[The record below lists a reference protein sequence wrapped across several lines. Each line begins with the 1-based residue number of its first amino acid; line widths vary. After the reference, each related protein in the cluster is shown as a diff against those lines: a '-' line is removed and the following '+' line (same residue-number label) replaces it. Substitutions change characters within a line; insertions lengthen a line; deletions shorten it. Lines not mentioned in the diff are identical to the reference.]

1 MMKQSLK
8 KIGLYSG
15 KMKLIPEMILKQLK
29 NKRLTLKSLCLQAE
43 RIGLFIAM
51 CMILFSCDKFL
62 EENPKDKLPE
72 GDVFNNITE
81 LYHNAV
87 ASLYTYIGGYSDSQG
102 LQGTGRGVY
111 DLNTF
116 TTDEAIIPT
125 RGGDWYDGGF
135 WQGLFQHD
143 WGIENDAIQAT
154 WEYLYKV
161 VMLCNKSL
169 ERIDRFSETHSNA
182 ELPAYRAEVQ
192 AMRAMYY
199 YYLMDLFGRIPLV
212 QSSSL
217 AMKDV
222 FQSERNTVFEFVF
235 TQLQE
240 AAPLLSEAH
249 SNQSGPYYGRITR
262 PVVYFLLAKLALNAE
277 VYTDNDWT
285 DGQRPNGKDIK
296 LKVDGTELNAWETVI
311 YYCDQLEVMG
321 YRLEPKYETNFSIFN
336 EPSVEN
342 IFTIPM
348 NKILYTNQMQ
358 YLFRSRHYNHA
369 KAYGLSGENGPSA
382 TIEALNTFG
391 YSTPE
396 QDPRFDICY
405 FADEVYD
412 LKGNIIKLD
421 DGTILKYLPWEV
433 ALNIS
438 DTPYEQ
444 TAGARMKKYEVD
456 PTATKDG
463 KLMENDI
470 VLFRYADAL
479 LMKSE
484 AKVRNGE
491 NGGEELNLV
500 RSRVGAPLRE
510 ATLETL
516 LAERQLELAWEG
528 WRRQDLIR
536 FGKFTREYS
545 SRPQLPNEAGGYTT
559 VFPIPEKIR
568 VMNTRLKQN
577 PGY

>member
-1 MMKQSLK
+1 MKR
-8 KIGLYSG
+8 Y
-15 KMKLIPEMILKQLK
+15 MKNRNQF
-29 NKRLTLKSLCLQAE
+29 LQKVE
-43 RIGLFIAM
+43 LFIQSRQQLSQKSESLLQSKTELVQNTEP
-51 CMILFSCDKFL
+51 ILRRVERLSKQIIYPSRILLFFLVTSLTLFSCDKFL
-62 EENPKDKLPE
+62 QENPKDKLPE
-72 GDVFNNITE
+72 EDVYNTISE
-81 LYHNAV
+81 VYLNAV

-116 TTDEAIIPT
+116 TSDEAIIPT

-135 WQGLFQHD
+135 WQGLYLHD
-143 WGIENDAIQAT
+143 WGVENDAIQAT

-161 VMLCNKSL
+161 VMLSNKSL
-169 ERIDRFSETHSNA
+169 ERIDKFAETHSDA
-182 ELPAYRAEVQ
+182 VLPAYRAEVQ
-192 AMRAMYY
+192 AMRAM
-199 YYLMDLFGRIPLV
+199 
-212 QSSSL
+212 S
-217 AMKDV
+217 
-222 FQSERNTVFEFVF
+222 
-235 TQLQE
+235 
-240 AAPLLSEAH
+240 
-249 SNQSGPYYGRITR
+249 YYGRITR
-262 PVVYFLLAKLALNAE
+262 PVVTFLLAKLALNSE

-285 DGQRPNGKDIK
+285 DGQRPDGKNIKFTVNGN
-296 LKVDGTELNAWETVI
+296 ELNAWETVI
-311 YYCDQLEVMG
+311 YYCDQLKAMG
-321 YRLEPKYETNFSIFN
+321 YNELEPKYETNFSIFN
-336 EPSVEN
+336 ESSIEN

-348 NKILYTNQMQ
+348 NKTLYTNQMQ

-382 TIEALNTFG
+382 TIEALQTFG
-391 YSTPE
+391 YETDE

-405 FADEVYD
+405 FAGVVRD

-421 DGTILKYLPWEV
+421 DGTVLEYLPWKV
-433 ALNIS
+433 ALDIT

-484 AKVRNGE
+484 AKVRNGAS
-491 NGGEELNLV
+491 GDEELNEV
-500 RSRVGAPLRE
+500 RSRVNASSRP
-510 ATLETL
+510 ATLENI

-528 WRRQDLIR
+528 WRRQDLVR
-536 FGKFTREYS
+536 FGKFTRAYS
-545 SRPQLPNEAGGYTT
+545 SRPQLPDEGNGYTT

-568 VMNTRLKQN
+568 VMNTKLKQN

>member
-1 MMKQSLK
+1 MKR
-8 KIGLYSG
+8 YSIIRSFCV
-15 KMKLIPEMILKQLK
+15 LV
-29 NKRLTLKSLCLQAE
+29 TLSW
-43 RIGLFIAM
+43 
-51 CMILFSCDKFL
+51 CMISCDGFL
-62 EENPKDKLPE
+62 KESPRDALPE
-72 GDVFNNITE
+72 EEGYHNITE
-81 LYHNAV
+81 LYLNAV
-87 ASLYTYIGGYSDSQG
+87 ASLYNYIGGNSDSQG
-102 LQGTGRGVY
+102 LQGTGRGIY

-116 TTDEAIIPT
+116 TTDEAIMPT

-135 WQGLFQHD
+135 WQGLFLHD

-161 VMLCNKSL
+161 VMLSNKSL
-169 ERIDRFSETHSNA
+169 ERIDKFAETHSDA
-182 ELPAYRAEVQ
+182 ELPAYRAEVR

-199 YYLMDLFGRIPLV
+199 YYLLDLFGRVPLV
-212 QSSSL
+212 QSSSP
-217 AMKDV
+217 AMKDIV
-222 FQSERNTVFEFVF
+222 QSERKTVFEFIF
-235 TQLQE
+235 KELQE
-240 AAPLLSEAH
+240 VAPLLSEVH
-249 SNQSGPYYGRITR
+249 SNQTGPYYGRITR
-262 PVVYFLLAKLALNAE
+262 PVVTFLLAKLALNAE

-285 DGQRPNGKDIK
+285 DNERPDGKNIK
-296 LKVDGTELNAWETVI
+296 FMVDGNELNAWETVI
-311 YYCDQLEVMG
+311 YYCDQLKVMN
-321 YRLEPKYETNFSIFN
+321 YKLESEYETNFSIFN

-348 NKILYTNQMQ
+348 NKTLYTNQMQ

-382 TIEALNTFG
+382 TIEALETFG
-391 YSTPE
+391 YGTAA

-405 FADEVYD
+405 FAGEMYD
-412 LKGNIIKLD
+412 LKGDIIKLD
-421 DGTILKYLPWEV
+421 DGTVLVYLPWEV
-433 ALNIS
+433 ALDIT

-491 NGGEELNLV
+491 NGDVELNQV
-500 RSRVGAPLRE
+500 RSRVKAARRP
-510 ATLETL
+510 ATLENIL
-516 LAERQLELAWEG
+516 SERQLELAWEG

-536 FGKFTREYS
+536 FGMFTRAYN
-545 SRPQLPNEAGGYTT
+545 SRPQLPNEETGYTT

-568 VMNTRLKQN
+568 VMNTKLVQN

>member
-1 MMKQSLK
+1 MMKQ
-8 KIGLYSG
+8 Y
-15 KMKLIPEMILKQLK
+15 MK
-29 NKRLTLKSLCLQAE
+29 NKSRLGFFL
-43 RIGLFIAM
+43 AM
-51 CMILFSCDKFL
+51 CLGLFSCSKFL

-72 GDVFNNITE
+72 DDVYNTISE
-81 LYHNAV
+81 VYLNAV
-87 ASLYTYIGGYSDSQG
+87 ASLYTYVGGYSDSQG

-116 TTDEAIIPT
+116 TSDEAIIPI

-135 WQGLFQHD
+135 WQGLYLHD

-161 VMLCNKSL
+161 VMLSNKSL
-169 ERIDRFSETHSNA
+169 ERIDKFAETHSA
-182 ELPAYRAEVQ
+182 TELPAYRAEVR

-212 QSSSL
+212 QSSFV

-222 FQSERNTVFEFVF
+222 VQSERKTVFDFVVKE
-235 TQLQE
+235 LQE
-240 AAPLLSEAH
+240 AAPSLSDAH

-262 PVVYFLLAKLALNAE
+262 PVVTFLLAKLALNSE

-285 DGQRPNGKDIK
+285 DGQRPDGKNIKFTVNGS
-296 LKVDGTELNAWETVI
+296 ELNAWETVI
-311 YYCDQLEVMG
+311 YYCDQLKTMG
-321 YRLEPKYETNFSIFN
+321 YKLEPEYETNFSIFN

-342 IFTIPM
+342 VFTIPM
-348 NKILYTNQMQ
+348 NKTLYTNQMQ

-382 TIEALNTFG
+382 TIEALETFG
-391 YSTPE
+391 YETAE

-405 FADEVYD
+405 FAGTVHD

-421 DGTILKYLPWEV
+421 NGTVLEYLPWKV
-433 ALNIS
+433 SLDIT

-484 AKVRNGE
+484 AKVRNGA
-491 NGGEELNLV
+491 NGDEELNEV
-500 RSRVGAPLRE
+500 RSRVNASPRT
-510 ATLETL
+510 ATLENI

-528 WRRQDLIR
+528 WRRQDLVR
-536 FGKFTREYS
+536 FGKFTRAYS
-545 SRPQLPNEAGGYTT
+545 SRPQLPDEASGYTT

-568 VMNTRLKQN
+568 VMNERLKQN

>member
-1 MMKQSLK
+1 MKRTLK
-8 KIGLYSG
+8 KIEQLSG
-15 KMKLIPEMILKQLK
+15 SVCSMLRFARK
-29 NKRLTLKSLCLQAE
+29 T
-43 RIGLFIAM
+43 GLFLAM
-51 CMILFSCDKFL
+51 CLVLFSCTKFL

-72 GDVFNNITE
+72 EEVYKTLRE
-81 LYHNAV
+81 VYLNAV

-102 LQGTGRGVY
+102 LQGTGKGVY

-116 TTDEAIIPT
+116 TSDEAIIPT

-135 WQGLFQHD
+135 WQGLFLHD

-169 ERIDRFSETHSNA
+169 EQIDKFSETHSDP

-212 QSSSL
+212 KIASPS
-217 AMKDV
+217 MKDV
-222 FQSERNTVFEFVF
+222 FQSERKTVFEFIF
-235 TQLQE
+235 KQLQE
-240 AAPLLSEAH
+240 AAPLLGEVH
-249 SNQSGPYYGRITR
+249 SNQSGTYYGRITR
-262 PVVYFLLAKLALNAE
+262 PVVIFLLAKLALNAE
-277 VYTDNDWT
+277 VYTDNNWT
-285 DGQRPNGKDIK
+285 DGQRPDGKDIK
-296 LKVDGTELNAWETVI
+296 FIVDGNELNAWETVI
-311 YYCDQLEVMG
+311 YYCGQLKAMG
-321 YRLEPKYETNFSIFN
+321 YRLEPKYETNFSVFN

-382 TIEALNTFG
+382 TIEALRVFG
-391 YSTPE
+391 YGTDDE
-396 QDPRFDICY
+396 DPRFDICY
-405 FADEVYD
+405 FAGEVYD
-412 LKGNIIKLD
+412 LNGNIIRLD
-421 DGTILKYLPWEV
+421 NGTILNYQAWEV
-433 ALNIS
+433 ALELS

-479 LMKSE
+479 LMKCE

-491 NGGEELNLV
+491 NGDEELNEV
-500 RSRVGAPLRE
+500 RARAGAAPRE
-510 ATLETL
+510 ATLENI

-536 FGKFTREYS
+536 FGQFTRAYS
-545 SRPQLPNEAGGYTT
+545 GRPQLPDEETGYTT

-568 VMNTRLKQN
+568 VMNTNLTQN
-577 PGY
+577 SGY

>member
-1 MMKQSLK
+1 MMKQYLNKMDLQLDKTELK
-8 KIGLYSG
+8 KVNTGLS
-15 KMKLIPEMILKQLK
+15 
-29 NKRLTLKSLCLQAE
+29 KSF
-43 RIGLFIAM
+43 LFLAA
-51 CMILFSCDKFL
+51 CMILLSCDKFL
-62 EENPKDKLPE
+62 EENSKDKLPAD
-72 GDVFNNITE
+72 DVYNSISE
-81 LYHNAV
+81 VYLNAV

-135 WQGLFQHD
+135 WQGLFLHD

-161 VMLCNKSL
+161 VMLSNKSL
-169 ERIDRFSETHSNA
+169 ERIDKFSETHSDA

-192 AMRAMYY
+192 ALRAMYY
-199 YYLMDLFGRIPLV
+199 YYLMDLFGRVPLV
-212 QSSSL
+212 ESSSP
-217 AMKDV
+217 AMKDIV
-222 FQSERNTVFEFVF
+222 QSERKTVFEFIF
-235 TQLQE
+235 RQLQE

-249 SNQSGPYYGRITR
+249 SNQSGTYYGRITR
-262 PVVYFLLAKLALNAE
+262 PVVTFLLAKLALNAE

-285 DGQRPNGKDIK
+285 DGQRPDGKDIK
-296 LKVDGTELNAWETVI
+296 FMVEGNELNAWETVI
-311 YYCDQLEVMG
+311 HYCDQLTAMG

-336 EPSVEN
+336 ESSVEN
-342 IFTIPM
+342 VFTIPM

-382 TIEALNTFG
+382 TVEALRTFG
-391 YSTPE
+391 YSTPQ
-396 QDPRFDICY
+396 QDPRFDMCY
-405 FADEVYD
+405 FAGIVHD
-412 LKGNIIKLD
+412 LKGNVIKLD
-421 DGTILKYLPWEV
+421 DGTVLEYLPWVV
-433 ALNIS
+433 ALDLS
-438 DTPYEQ
+438 ATPYEQ
-444 TAGARMKKYEVD
+444 TAGARMNKYEVD

-463 KLMENDI
+463 KLMDNDI

-491 NGGEELNLV
+491 NGDNELNEV
-500 RSRVGAPLRE
+500 RNRVGAAPHE
-510 ATLETL
+510 ATLDNI

-528 WRRQDLIR
+528 WRRQDLVR
-536 FGKFTREYS
+536 FGEFTREYG
-545 SRPQLPNEAGGYTT
+545 SRPQLPNEGNGYTT

-568 VMNTRLKQN
+568 LMNTRLTQN